1 MRIIKPSFEIWDQ
14 EEGLEGVYKQIERAG
29 RVCYKSEDKISETS
43 AKEFV
48 DRMIKSDHCYTG
60 DTEVLTENGW
70 VKFKN
75 YRGEKV
81 AAVNSDCSFKGFE
94 APKRT
99 VNYRYRGN
107 FYYYPSLGI
116 EVTDGHN
123 MFGVF
128 RESKNNFYNNTSYSL
143 FKCNTSY
150 RDNNGREKTLG
161 ERMFKTP
168 KHCSKPIYNNPYG
181 ELIGFWLGD
190 GCYAPET
197 KNKLIFHLKKSR
209 KIEYLKKLCEELGY
223 IFESRKS
230 NYYTVTNP
238 NIGSSF
244 HSLYYNEGKKLP
256 LSYFPSIGIAYS
268 IIQGLINSDGSFGVN
283 TKTITFT
290 NTSKSIIDWLMI
302 YAPLCGYTASYGGVS
317 HNTSIENSVYRV
329 YLLDTSYTLN
339 NDSRNPDSKVVISYK
354 EEDVYCV
361 TVSTG
366 LIMVRG
372 TNGVTSICGNCAML
386 EHGTVYLKCKTYISN
401 LYIHP
406 EDGQEEDSND
416 LCKYFDS
423 PYSKMYDDGEWIYVT
438 TNYRVLV
445 ENNWLDDL
453 QYICEPTEFHEKR
466 YTVKFICDRGVSH
479 EFVRHRVFSFAQ
491 ESTRYCN
498 YSKDK
503 FNNCITYILPV
514 WCKNV
519 NIEDYEKNPKLMY
532 NANGILTDNEINF
545 LCGLYDTES
554 RYLKLLE
561 NGWTPQQARAVLPN
575 SLKTELVVTG
585 FASDWKHFFKLRDA
599 GSAHPQARELAHS
612 LHMEFLRR
620 GYITDLYN
628 EANPD

>member
-1 MRIIKPSFEIWDQ
+1 MRIIKPSFEIWEQ
-14 EEGLEGVYKQIERAG
+14 EAGLEGVFRQIERAG
-29 RVCYKSEDKISETS
+29 RVCYKSEDKITETS

-599 GSAHPQARELAHS
+599 GSAHPQAYELAHP